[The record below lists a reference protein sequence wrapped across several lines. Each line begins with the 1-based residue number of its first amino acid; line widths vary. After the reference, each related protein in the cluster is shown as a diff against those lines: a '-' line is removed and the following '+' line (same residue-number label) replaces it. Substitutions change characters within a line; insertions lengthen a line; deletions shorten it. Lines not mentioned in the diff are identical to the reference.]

1 MLHDSPAFSGFSVN
15 DIAAAE
21 QFYGETLGLEVNKTE
36 QGLEITTGNGHSIFI
51 YPKDDHVPASYTI
64 LNFPVPDIKATV
76 DGLKAKGVIFE
87 SYPDMTDEDNIAW
100 GSKYNM
106 GPDIAWFKDP
116 AGNFL
121 SVLSLDPSKDT

>member
-15 DIAAAE
+15 DIGAAE
-21 QFYGETLGLEVNKTE
+21 QFYGGVLGLDVKKTE
-36 QGLEITTGNGHSIFI
+36 MGLEINTGSKQTIFV
-51 YPKDDHVPASYTI
+51 YPKEDHLAASFTI

-76 DGLKAKGVIFE
+76 DGLKAKGVSFE
-87 SYPDMTDEDNIAW
+87 NYPDMTDEDGIAW
-100 GSKYNM
+100 GSKTNM

-121 SVLSLDPSKDT
+121 SVLSGNL